1 MADSNIK
8 RLDRENQEHF
18 LVYILIAIISA
29 STSGARLGSLHEKIM
44 RELLF
49 FIQSILSLV
58 SAISFPLFIQ
68 SDTCDQV
75 LLFLFSIRM
84 NRGNKH
90 LR

>member
-1 MADSNIK
+1 M
-8 RLDRENQEHF
+8 NQEVF
-18 LVYILIAIISA
+18 LVYILIAIILASA
-29 STSGARLGSLHEKIM
+29 FGAGLGSLHEQIM

-49 FIQSILSLV
+49 FIQSILPLL

-75 LLFLFSIRM
+75 LLFLFSIRL
-84 NRGNKH
+84 NRSNKH

>member
-1 MADSNIK
+1 M
-8 RLDRENQEHF
+8 NQEDF
-18 LVYILIAIISA
+18 LVYVLIVIILASA
-29 STSGARLGSLHEKIM
+29 FGARVGSLHEKIM

-49 FIQSILSLV
+49 FIQSLLPLV

-68 SDTCDQV
+68 SDTSDQV